1 MRFLAFLVSAAA
13 WVFLAAA
20 PRAGV
25 AAEVRAMLAPQA
37 EAVLASELA
46 ARIEAIPFQNGERF
60 RKGDTLVS
68 FDCAAFRASLAEAR
82 AALKGAEATLDNAR
96 KLATLK
102 SAGQLE
108 IDLAEAEREQARAR
122 VQAASVP
129 VERCLIRAPYPGR
142 VVERK
147 AQPHESVAP
156 GQPLLAVLDDSRIEV
171 RMLAPSS
178 WLRWLKPGVPFSLK
192 VDETGLAYAGKVV
205 RLGARVDAVS
215 QSIAV
220 VGMLDGSPDGVIA
233 GMSGNAVFRDPSG
246 P

>member
-1 MRFLAFLVSAAA
+1 MRPAAILMAAAGLFLVAAA
-13 WVFLAAA
+13 RAEA
-20 PRAGV
+20 PPEA
-25 AAEVRAMLAPQA
+25 RAMLAPQA

-60 RKGDTLVS
+60 KKGDTLVA
-68 FDCAAFRASLAEAR
+68 FDCAAFRAALAEAR
-82 AALKGAEATLDNAR
+82 AALKGAEHTLDNAR
-96 KLATLK
+96 KLASLK

-108 IDLAEAEREQARAR
+108 LDLAEAEVERARAR
-122 VQAASVP
+122 LQAAAVP
-129 VERCLIRAPYPGR
+129 VERCVIRAPYGGR

-147 AQPHESVAP
+147 AQPHESMSP

-171 RMLAPSS
+171 RLLAPSA
-178 WLRWLKPGVPFSLK
+178 WLRWLKPGTPFTLK
-192 VDETGLAYAGKVV
+192 VDETGLSYPGKVA

-220 VGMLDGSPDGVIA
+220 VGMLDGPGDGIIA
-233 GMSGNAVFRDPSG
+233 GMSGSAVFRAATG